1 MCRCNM
7 CDLKEGQRHEKLAV
21 LFLKEGNKAKAV
33 EHYLEAAGIYVLN
46 TELLKKEE
54 LISDANR
61 CYNQVQHLRG
71 EKDIKPLSKQELARR
86 TLLEAKSHHHEHSHG
101 SLHKEHDELQEIE
114 NLLK

>member
-1 MCRCNM
+1 M

-21 LFLKEGNKAKAV
+21 LFLKEGNKEKAM

-54 LISDANR
+54 LINDANR

-86 TLLEAKSHHHEHSHG
+86 TLLEAKSHHHEYSHEH
-101 SLHKEHDELQEIE
+101 LHDELQEIE